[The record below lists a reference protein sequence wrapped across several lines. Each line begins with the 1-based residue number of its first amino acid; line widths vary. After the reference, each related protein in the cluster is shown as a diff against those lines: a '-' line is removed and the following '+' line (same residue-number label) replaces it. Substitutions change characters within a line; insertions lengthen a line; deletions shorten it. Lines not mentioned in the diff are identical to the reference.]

1 MKVEKS
7 SAVIAQ
13 PFESVNDLIIDAI
26 RDIKGKNITKIDL
39 SKIDDA
45 PAKYFI
51 ICEGESI
58 VQVKSI
64 AFNIRKRVRNEWG
77 IRNDH
82 LEGVKESKWVLIDYF
97 DTIVHVFYPETRGFY
112 DIEGLWSD
120 GHFVEYQDL

>member
-7 SAVIAQ
+7 TAITAQ
-13 PFESVNDLIIDAI
+13 QFESINDLIIDAI
-26 RDIKGKNITKIDL
+26 RDIKGKNIIQIDL
-39 SKIDDA
+39 SKIEDA
-45 PAKYFI
+45 PAKNFV

-64 AFNIRKRVRNEWG
+64 ALNIQKRVRNEWG
-77 IRNDH
+77 LRNDH
-82 LEGVKESKWVLIDYF
+82 LEGLKESKWVLIDYF
-97 DTIVHVFYPETRGFY
+97 DTIVHVFYPETRHFY

>member
-1 MKVEKS
+1 MEVNNS
-7 SAVIAQ
+7 SAATAQ
-13 PFESVNDLIIDAI
+13 QFESVNDLIIDAI

-51 ICEGESI
+51 ICEGEST
-58 VQVKSI
+58 VQVSSI
-64 AFNIRKRVRNEWG
+64 AYNIQKRVRNEWG

-82 LEGVKESKWVLIDYF
+82 LEGMKEAKWVLIDYF
-97 DTIVHVFYPETRGFY
+97 DTIVHVFYPETRNFY

-120 GHFVEYQDL
+120 GHFVEYQNL